1 MRRRELVYLLGST
14 AAVWPLASR
23 AQQSA
28 MPVIG
33 YLSGRSPATDGHLL
47 AAFRDGLKES
57 GYVDGQNV
65 TMDFR
70 WAEGRFERLDAL
82 AADLAKNKPTI
93 MVAVGG
99 TPVPL
104 AAKTAAPTIPIVF
117 TIGTDP
123 VELGLVSNLNRP
135 SGNMTGVMLSASI
148 LEGKRLD
155 LLRQMLPAARSAVLL
170 ANPTSPAAAGQ
181 TRDAQAAAAALGLK
195 LEILNA
201 ASEAEIDRA
210 FGAMTSSKPDALA
223 VSIDGFL
230 IGQRRRIVAL
240 TAERRLPAIYP
251 SREFTDAGGLASYAA
266 RWADMYRW
274 VGVYAGRLLKGARP
288 GDLPVQQPTNYE
300 LVVNL
305 KTAKTLGLTLPP
317 AFLVRA
323 DEVIE

>member
-1 MRRRELVYLLGST
+1 VRRRLFL
-14 AAVWPLASR
+14 AAASSPPSFAW
-23 AQQSA
+23 AQ
-28 MPVIG
+28 PVLPRIG

-47 AAFRDGLKES
+47 DAFRAGLAES
-57 GYVDGQNV
+57 GYVDGQTV
-65 TMDFR
+65 VIDPR
-70 WAEGRFERLDAL
+70 WAEGRFERLDGL
-82 AADLAKNKPTI
+82 AADLARSKPTL

-104 AAKTAAPTIPIVF
+104 AAKAAAPTLPIVF

-135 SGNMTGVMLSASI
+135 GGNMTGAMLSASI

-155 LLRQMLPAARSAVLL
+155 LLREMVPDARSVVLL
-170 ANPTSPAAAGQ
+170 ANPTSPAAAEQ
-181 TRDAQAAAAALGLK
+181 TRDAKAAARTLGLA
-195 LEILNA
+195 LDIVNA
-201 ASEAEIDRA
+201 ATAGEIDRGFA
-210 FGAMTSSKPDALA
+210 ALPVTKPDALV

-230 IGQRRRIVAL
+230 ISRRTQIIAL
-240 TAERRLPAIYP
+240 AAERRMPAIYP

-274 VGVYAGRLLKGARP
+274 VGVYAGRILKGAQP
-288 GDLPVQQPTNYE
+288 GDLPVQQPTTYE

-305 KTAKTLGLTLPP
+305 KTARTLGLVLPP
-317 AFLVRA
+317 SFVVRA